1 MALNIS
7 RGRYQNLYSSDR
19 ISSLMGNGLL
29 VFLDK
34 KTGLQKIFKDKKE
47 AVFFKD
53 KKELINKINY
63 YLQND
68 KERIN
73 IARNGCLKYHSKFSN
88 RNVVKFILTEL
99 NFINNK
105 IDWFK

>member
-34 KTGLQKIFKDKKE
+34 KTGLQKIFKDKKD

-73 IARNGCLKYHSKFSN
+73 IARNGCLKYHRKFSN
-88 RNVVKFILTEL
+88 THVVKFILSEL
-99 NFINNK
+99 KFINNK